1 MEGTWLGQ
9 HWFDLLQSTGIVGG
23 LLVAA
28 YAAWKDEQAR
38 KVGNLI
44 ALNEQ
49 YRQIWKELYD
59 RPQLARVLQKDADIG
74 AQPISNEERLFV
86 NLIIMHVHAV
96 WRASKER
103 LFVTVEGLQQDV
115 GGFFSLPIPKAV
127 WAQMKGLQN
136 HDFAEFMDGVVK

>member
-49 YRQIWKELYD
+49 YRQIWKEMYE
-59 RPQLARVLQKDADIG
+59 RPQLARVLQKDPDIG
-74 AQPISNEERLFV
+74 KQPISNEERLFV
-86 NLIIMHVHAV
+86 NLIIMHLHAV
-96 WRASKER
+96 WRASKAR
-103 LFVTVEGLQQDV
+103 LFVTVEGLEQDV
-115 GGFFSLPIPKAV
+115 RGFFSLPIPRSVWGKLKA
-127 WAQMKGLQN
+127 LQN
-136 HDFAEFMDGVVK
+136 QDFAKFMDGVLK